1 MCGRKLLLIAMTTA
15 AIVAS
20 PPAGAQLSPFGII
33 GGFASHVRHMFG
45 HFGHFPRAHHSDAAP
60 KAELSHVAQDTHGQT
75 LPPAGAGPA
84 AWSNAFND
92 VLGFTF
98 WPWEY
103 AQQVRGHG
111 FDVIAAAIVEA
122 PRQPTRSGTTGA
134 SAPDSA
140 TAPCQV
146 DESKGNW
153 LTGRIEQTITL
164 SPVQHDALDT
174 LKNALAQSTNAI
186 DAGCQDAASLSPID
200 RLNAATQRLWAVRD
214 AGINIRA
221 PLGAF
226 YDSLSPAQK
235 ANFELKQPQ
244 NQQDAKSAGNG
255 NDRQFQTCAAA
266 GMAAAGQLVAQI
278 EQKIKPSKDQAASVE
293 SLRKSSSDM
302 AKLLSAS
309 CGEPVPA
316 DPLARLDAADA
327 ELSRLSYA
335 ATSEQIALNT
345 FYAQL
350 DGDQKAK
357 FDSLGR

>member
-1 MCGRKLLLIAMTTA
+1 MQGRNLLLIAIVAA
-15 AIVAS
+15 AIGAS

-45 HFGHFPRAHHSDAAP
+45 HFGHFPRAHHSDAVS
-60 KAELSHVAQDTHGQT
+60 KAESSHVAQDTHGQT
-75 LPPAGAGPA
+75 AALAGAGPA
-84 AWSNAFND
+84 AWPNALND

-98 WPWEY
+98 WPRDY
-103 AQQVRGHG
+103 AQQVRSRG

-122 PRQPTRSGTTGA
+122 PRQPTRSATTGA
-134 SAPDSA
+134 RVADSA
-140 TAPCQV
+140 ATPCQE
-146 DESKGNW
+146 DETKGNW
-153 LTGRIEQTITL
+153 LKGRIEQTVTL
-164 SPVQHDALDT
+164 SPAQHGALDR
-174 LKNALAQSTNAI
+174 LKSALAQSITAI
-186 DAGCQDAASLSPID
+186 DAGCEDTASLSPID
-200 RLNAATQRLWAVRD
+200 RISATTQRLWAVRD

-221 PLGAF
+221 PLAAF
-226 YDSLSPAQK
+226 YDSLSAAQK
-235 ANFELKQPQ
+235 ASFELKQPQ
-244 NQQDAKSAGNG
+244 KQQDAKSAGNE
-255 NDRQFQTCAAA
+255 RQFQACAAA
-266 GMAAAGQLVAQI
+266 GMAPAERLVAQI

-316 DPLARLDAADA
+316 DPLSRLDAADA
-327 ELSRLSYA
+327 KLSRLSYA

-350 DGDQKAK
+350 DADQRVK